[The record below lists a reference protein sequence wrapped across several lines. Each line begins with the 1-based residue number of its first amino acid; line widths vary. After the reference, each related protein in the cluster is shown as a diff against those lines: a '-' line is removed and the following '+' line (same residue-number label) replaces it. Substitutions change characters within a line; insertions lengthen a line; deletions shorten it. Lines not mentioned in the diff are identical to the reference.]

1 MNFDVPYLVIDRTKA
16 DVDAGNQKGTY
27 NASDLNRVE
36 NAMSVIAS
44 RLTEAGYAVSI
55 TTKTDWSKNDVP
67 PAAEMDR
74 YLRNLAALRSAFAM
88 PEQTP
93 EAPADMERLTYQ
105 EANNIEKIL
114 EEVAALL
121 INAECACFCS
131 GDLYSGE
138 V

>member
-1 MNFDVPYLVIDRTKA
+1 MNFDIPYLVIDRTKA

-74 YLRNLAALRSAFAM
+74 YLRNLAALRSAFSM

-93 EAPADMERLTYQ
+93 ETPADMVRLTYQ

-121 INAECACFCS
+121 INAECACVCS

>member
-1 MNFDVPYLVIDRTKA
+1 MNFDIPYLVIDRTKA

-36 NAMSVIAS
+36 NAMSVIAA

-93 EAPADMERLTYQ
+93 EAPADMDRLTYQ

-121 INAECACFCS
+121 INAGYACFCS